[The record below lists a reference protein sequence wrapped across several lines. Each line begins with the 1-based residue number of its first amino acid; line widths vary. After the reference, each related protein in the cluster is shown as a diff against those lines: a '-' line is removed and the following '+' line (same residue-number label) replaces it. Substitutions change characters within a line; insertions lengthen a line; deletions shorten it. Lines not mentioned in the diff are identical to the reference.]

1 MPVPTGESA
10 RRGNPGVPR
19 APWGA
24 FPLSELLV
32 VLAVILAACGVLA
45 WGSLRSTWAIA
56 AAMTV
61 GCLAGLEV
69 SIREHFAGYRSH
81 AAVLAGTAAL
91 LGGTGTFLLGVPAV
105 IDLGLTLI
113 VFLGASLGLIRT
125 FQRRRRRRSTGS

>member
-1 MPVPTGESA
+1 M
-10 RRGNPGVPR
+10 RGGDRGVPR

-32 VLAVILAACGVLA
+32 VLAGILGAYGVLS
-45 WGSLRSTWAIA
+45 WGSARSAWAIG
-56 AAMTV
+56 AAMTL

-91 LGGTGTFLLGVPAV
+91 LGGTATFLVGVPAA
-105 IDLGLTLI
+105 IALGLTVI
-113 VFLGASLGLIRT
+113 IFLGASIGLVRA
-125 FQRRRRRRSTGS
+125 FHRRRDRRTTRS